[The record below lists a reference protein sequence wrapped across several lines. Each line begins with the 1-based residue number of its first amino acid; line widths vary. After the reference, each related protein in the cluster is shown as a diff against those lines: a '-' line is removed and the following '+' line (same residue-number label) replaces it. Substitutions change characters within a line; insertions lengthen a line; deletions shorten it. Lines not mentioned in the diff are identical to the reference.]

1 MAVTRH
7 EILPG
12 VWLSYCYADRFK
24 TSYMSLHLITQL
36 RRETAALNGILPNVL
51 YRGTALY
58 PDMEKLSARMEELY
72 GASITPSVRQLGELQ
87 CIGFGAGFPEEGFL
101 PAGADEFRQTAALL
115 TDLLLH
121 PATKGGL
128 LQQPYVESEKQKLS
142 EMLQSI
148 VNDKRAYSFMRC
160 REEMC
165 CFEDYAAGRFGK
177 AEDVDNIHYKKLTRQ
192 YRHLLE
198 TCPVEVFYC
207 GRENEKTVLSV
218 LKDCLST
225 MPRGEIDYDIGTD
238 IRLNAIEAQPRFYQ
252 ESMPVTQARLVI
264 GWRIGESIDWE
275 NRSPITVFNALF
287 GASAVSK
294 LFLHIREKLGLCYEI
309 ASSADLR
316 KGLLF
321 VTAGIDA
328 EKAETVK
335 NEIFSQLEMISRG
348 CFTAEELEAARA
360 ICIGDTLSINDSQ
373 RALAS
378 FSLVRALEGT
388 DFTPED
394 SAQMLREV
402 TKEDIMA
409 VASGVECD
417 MIYLLSGNDDRD
429 DSEEDGAEQ
438 LQDISEGEDSLT
450 DDQEL

>member
-24 TSYMSLHLITQL
+24 TSYMSLHLLTQL

-72 GASITPSVRQLGELQ
+72 GATITPSVRQLGEIQ
-87 CIGFGAGFPEEGFL
+87 CIGFGAAFPEEAFL
-101 PAGADEFRQTAALL
+101 PTGANEFRQAVALL

-142 EMLQSI
+142 EMLESV
-148 VNDKRAYSFMRC
+148 VNDKRAYSLMRC

-165 CFEDYAAGRFGK
+165 CFEDYASGRFGK
-177 AEDVDNIHYKKLTRQ
+177 AEDVEDIHYKKLTRQ

-207 GRENEKTVLSV
+207 GRESEKTVLTV

-225 MPRGEIDYDIGTD
+225 MPRGEIDYEIGTD
-238 IRLNAIEAQPRFYQ
+238 IRLNAIEAEPRFCA
-252 ESMPVTQARLVI
+252 ETMPLTQARLVM
-264 GWRIGESIDWE
+264 GWRIGESIDRE
-275 NRSPITVFNALF
+275 DRSPITVFNALF
-287 GASAVSK
+287 GSSPISK
-294 LFLHIREKLGLCYEI
+294 LFLHIREELGLCYEI
-309 ASSADLR
+309 ASFADLR

-328 EKAETVK
+328 EQFETVK
-335 NEIFSQLEMISRG
+335 EAVFSQLEAIRQG
-348 CFTAEELEAARA
+348 DFLDEELEAAKA
-360 ICIGDTLSINDSQ
+360 LCVGDTLSVSDSQ
-373 RALAS
+373 RAIAS
-378 FSLVRALEGT
+378 FALVRATEGT

-394 SAQMLREV
+394 SAQMIREV
-402 TKEDIMA
+402 TKEDVMA
-409 VASGVECD
+409 VASCMECD
-417 MIYLLSGNDDRD
+417 MIYLLSGSDE
-429 DSEEDGAEQ
+429 EEDPEE
-438 LQDISEGEDSLT
+438 DESEGPLDGAAGEEGPTNDP
-450 DDQEL
+450 EL